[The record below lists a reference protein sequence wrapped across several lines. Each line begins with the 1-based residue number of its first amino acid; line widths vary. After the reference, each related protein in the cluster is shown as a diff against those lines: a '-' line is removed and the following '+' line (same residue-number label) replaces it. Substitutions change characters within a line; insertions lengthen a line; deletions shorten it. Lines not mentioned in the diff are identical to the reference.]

1 MSGSGGNIR
10 CLVLFSYEG
19 QAKDELSIKEG
30 DIVSNVFRSDCG
42 WWHGCLGSREG
53 VFPENHVR
61 VLQGSDDTIG
71 MSSCLNYVVS
81 YDYNPVKKDELKLV
95 VGEVVEK
102 VGELEPGWWKGI
114 SRGRYGVFPSSFVKV
129 FNSETEASSNLT
141 SKLVNTSP
149 PTSAVPVQ
157 PESTHVT
164 RPANSAKSV
173 TNKPSVVGSTPTI
186 FNSRP
191 ISANLFAPE
200 DEPIGPLFGSLSS
213 QLDLE
218 ENWSSTASLKSC
230 SNKKPG
236 LFDRIRHSFG
246 GRGIFSKLTRNRLS
260 SGSLVET
267 RSTNS
272 PLSSRRNSFAAFFKR
287 SSVSMSGSKQ
297 DVTETEVFPRLR
309 TNTMSCDKSLAS
321 QSLMQS
327 PPVTELQGD
336 FRKVS
341 LSSDIKRISSKDPEP
356 SLSWVFQ
363 EVGSKTASEVLGD
376 KKLRKSSG
384 DSGVDECEP
393 NEPEKFFGPIDITD
407 EIFED
412 MFSPTKHPHPQ
423 SVCEEPNTYE
433 NIFHFSEVDSDLE
446 RITEL

>member
-1 MSGSGGNIR
+1 MSGFGDVK

-19 QAKDELSIKEG
+19 QEKDELSINEG
-30 DIVSNVFRSDCG
+30 DIVSNVFKSDCG

-61 VLQGSDDTIG
+61 VLQGTDDTIG
-71 MSSCLNYVVS
+71 MSSCLNYVVT

-114 SRGRYGVFPSSFVKV
+114 SRGRYGVFPSSFVK
-129 FNSETEASSNLT
+129 NLQSETEVLSNST
-141 SKLVNTSP
+141 AKLVSRSP
-149 PTSAVPVQ
+149 PSSTAKVQ
-157 PESTHVT
+157 PDSTQVT
-164 RPANSAKSV
+164 PPTISTKSV
-173 TNKPSVVGSTPTI
+173 TDKSSVGSTPTI

-246 GRGIFSKLTRNRLS
+246 GKSIFSKFTRNRLS

-272 PLSSRRNSFAAFFKR
+272 PFSSRRNSFAAFFKR
-287 SSVSMSGSKQ
+287 SSVSMSGSKH
-297 DVTETEVFPRLR
+297 DVTDTEVFPRLR
-309 TNTMSCDKSLAS
+309 TNTMSCDKSLTS
-321 QSLMQS
+321 PSLVQS

-341 LSSDIKRISSKDPEP
+341 LSSDIKRISSRDPEP

-363 EVGSKTASEVLGD
+363 EVGSKTTSGVLDD

-412 MFSPTKHPHPQ
+412 MFSPTKSPQ
-423 SVCEEPNTYE
+423 SVCEDPTTYE

>member
-1 MSGSGGNIR
+1 MSGSR
-10 CLVLFSYEG
+10 DVKCLVLFSYEG
-19 QAKDELSIKEG
+19 QEKDELSINEG
-30 DIVSNVFRSDCG
+30 DIVSNVFKSDCG

-61 VLQGSDDTIG
+61 VLQGTDDTIG
-71 MSSCLNYVVS
+71 MSSCLNYVVT

-114 SRGRYGVFPSSFVKV
+114 SRGRYGVFPSSFVKYLK
-129 FNSETEASSNLT
+129 SETEVPSNST
-141 SKLVNTSP
+141 AKLVNRSP
-149 PTSAVPVQ
+149 PTSTAKVQ
-157 PESTHVT
+157 PDSKVTPPTIST
-164 RPANSAKSV
+164 KSV
-173 TNKPSVVGSTPTI
+173 TDKSSVGSTPTI

-246 GRGIFSKLTRNRLS
+246 GKSIFSKFTRNRLS

-267 RSTNS
+267 RSINS
-272 PLSSRRNSFAAFFKR
+272 PFSSRRNSFAAFFKR
-287 SSVSMSGSKQ
+287 SSVSMSGSKH
-297 DVTETEVFPRLR
+297 DVTDTEVFPRLR
-309 TNTMSCDKSLAS
+309 TNTMSCDKSLTS
-321 QSLMQS
+321 PSLVQS

-341 LSSDIKRISSKDPEP
+341 LSSDIKRISSRDPEP

-363 EVGSKTASEVLGD
+363 EVGSKTTSGVLDD

-412 MFSPTKHPHPQ
+412 MFSPIKSPK
-423 SVCEEPNTYE
+423 SVCEDPTTYE

>member
-1 MSGSGGNIR
+1 MSGSGDVK

-19 QAKDELSIKEG
+19 QEKDELSINEG
-30 DIVSNVFRSDCG
+30 DIVSNVFKSDCG

-61 VLQGSDDTIG
+61 VLQGTDDTIG
-71 MSSCLNYVVS
+71 MSSCLNYVVT

-114 SRGRYGVFPSSFVKV
+114 SRGRYGVFPSSFVKYLK
-129 FNSETEASSNLT
+129 SETEVPSN
-141 SKLVNTSP
+141 SPAKLVSRSP
-149 PTSAVPVQ
+149 PTSTAKVQ
-157 PESTHVT
+157 PDSTQVT
-164 RPANSAKSV
+164 PPTISTKSV
-173 TNKPSVVGSTPTI
+173 TDKSSVGSTPTI

-246 GRGIFSKLTRNRLS
+246 GKSIFSKFTRNRLS

-287 SSVSMSGSKQ
+287 SSISMSGSKH
-297 DVTETEVFPRLR
+297 DVTDTEVFPRLR
-309 TNTMSCDKSLAS
+309 TNTMSCDKSLTS
-321 QSLMQS
+321 PSLVQS

-341 LSSDIKRISSKDPEP
+341 LSSDIKRISSRDPEP

-363 EVGSKTASEVLGD
+363 EVGSKTTSGVLDD

-412 MFSPTKHPHPQ
+412 MFSPTKSPQ
-423 SVCEEPNTYE
+423 SVCEDPTTYE

>member
-1 MSGSGGNIR
+1 MSGDIK

-19 QAKDELSIKEG
+19 QAKDELSISEG
-30 DIVSNVFRSDCG
+30 DIVSNVLKSDCG

-61 VLQGSDDTIG
+61 VLNGADDRIG
-71 MSSCLNYVVS
+71 MSSSLNYVVT
-81 YDYNPVKKDELKLV
+81 YDYKPVKKDELELA

-102 VGELEPGWWKGI
+102 IGELEPGWWKGI
-114 SRGRYGVFPSSFVKV
+114 SRGRYGVFPSSFVKIL
-129 FNSETEASSNLT
+129 NSETEASFNAAA
-141 SKLVNTSP
+141 KLVRSP
-149 PTSAVPVQ
+149 PTLTEPVQ
-157 PESTHVT
+157 LDTHVT
-164 RPANSAKSV
+164 PPTISTKTVANKS
-173 TNKPSVVGSTPTI
+173 SLGSTPTI
-186 FNSRP
+186 FTSRP

-213 QLDLE
+213 HLDLE

-246 GRGIFSKLTRNRLS
+246 GKSIFSKFTRNRLS

-272 PLSSRRNSFAAFFKR
+272 PFSSRRNSFAAFFKR
-287 SSVSMSGSKQ
+287 SSMSMSGSKQ

-309 TNTMSCDKSLAS
+309 TNTISCDKSLAS
-321 QSLMQS
+321 PSLVQS
-327 PPVTELQGD
+327 PPVAELQGD

-341 LSSDIKRISSKDPEP
+341 LSSDIKRTSSRDPEP

-363 EVGSKTASEVLGD
+363 EVGSKTASGVFD

-384 DSGVDECEP
+384 DSGVEECEP

-412 MFSPTKHPHPQ
+412 MFSPTKNPQ
-423 SVCEEPNTYE
+423 TVCEDPTNYE